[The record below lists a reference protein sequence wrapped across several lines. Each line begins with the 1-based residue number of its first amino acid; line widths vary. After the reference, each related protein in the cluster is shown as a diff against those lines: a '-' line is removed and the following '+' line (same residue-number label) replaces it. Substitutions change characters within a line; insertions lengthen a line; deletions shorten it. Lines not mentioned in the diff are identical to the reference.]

1 MCPKPAAEDPRV
13 AKCLAATR
21 ESKAIEFKEQ
31 FVPTDARQSL
41 EILKDIVAIANSGG
55 GALAI
60 GVTNAGKGCQSD
72 VKPVF
77 EYDHAKYCDVIR
89 KYTGQHFADFEV
101 IEAKKDGHTIAVFLI
116 NAPDYPLVFEK
127 PGTYAVDKNR
137 QETTF
142 SRGTVYFRH
151 GAKSEAGTTE
161 DLRRFIEKR
170 VREMQQ
176 QLVKG
181 MRRVSEAPRGSELLV
196 APRGSVVTDH
206 GNALAVRITSD
217 KDARDAIQIDKNI
230 LFPYRR
236 RELAERL
243 KKELDKSLSPNTY
256 DLQAINHIYDIAE
269 DEYLSW
275 KPQFS
280 SRQYGEAFVAWIVDK
295 ISKNKDFLAETRR
308 KFREK
313 KRSKE

>member
-1 MCPKPAAEDPRV
+1 MCPKSVAEDPRLT
-13 AKCLAATR
+13 KCLTATR

-31 FVPTDARQSL
+31 FVPTDPRQSL

-60 GVTNAGKGCQSD
+60 GVTNAGNGCPSD
-72 VKPVF
+72 VRAVL
-77 EYDHAKYCDVIR
+77 EYDHAKYCDLIK

-101 IEAKKDGHTIAVFLI
+101 VEAKKDGQAVAVFLI
-116 NAPDYPLVFEK
+116 SAPDYPLVFEK
-127 PGTYAVDKNR
+127 PGTYAVDKNH
-137 QETTF
+137 QETAF

-151 GAKSEAGTTE
+151 GAKSESGTTD
-161 DLRRFIEKR
+161 DLRRFVEKR
-170 VREMQQ
+170 VRELQQ

-196 APRGSVVTDH
+196 APRGSVLTGPGKAID
-206 GNALAVRITSD
+206 VRLTSS
-217 KDARDAIQIDKNI
+217 KDARDAIQVDKNQ

-243 KKELDKSLSPNTY
+243 KAELPEGSAPSKY
-256 DLQAINHIYDIAE
+256 ELQAINDVYGIAD

-280 SRQYGEAFVAWIVDK
+280 SRQYGETYVKWIIDK
-295 ISKNKDFLAETRR
+295 ISKNKDFLTEARR
-308 KFREK
+308 SYQQQGQK
-313 KRSKE
+313 KG